1 MGQSGSKLVIAIGGL
16 ALALGA
22 VSWWYRFE
30 TAHRATQFWGPEAA
44 GLIEERSEVLGLK
57 IELFPEGDKVTA
69 DAEIELEHR
78 NKAIMLQKDLTD
90 ARGMVHLR
98 HALLTDSNY
107 LWIKRPDAPPR
118 WRWALK
124 FQQHDRYMFVLLSE
138 DFATLG
144 KSVDSL
150 PIKIISC
157 QPMAAML
164 KEYFAGLGLREASNE
179 RTSR

>member
-1 MGQSGSKLVIAIGGL
+1 
-16 ALALGA
+16 
-22 VSWWYRFE
+22 
-30 TAHRATQFWGPEAA
+30 
-44 GLIEERSEVLGLK
+44 
-57 IELFPEGDKVTA
+57 
-69 DAEIELEHR
+69 
-78 NKAIMLQKDLTD
+78 
-90 ARGMVHLR
+90 
-98 HALLTDSNY
+98 
-107 LWIKRPDAPPR
+107 
-118 WRWALK
+118 LK